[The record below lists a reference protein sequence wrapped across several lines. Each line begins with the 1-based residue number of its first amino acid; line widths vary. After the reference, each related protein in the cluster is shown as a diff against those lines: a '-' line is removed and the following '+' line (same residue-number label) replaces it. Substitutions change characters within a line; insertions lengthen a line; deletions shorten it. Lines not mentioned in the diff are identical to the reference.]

1 MGRPPSTDRYGAVNP
16 STWTFVR
23 NNQRLDVAQ
32 CEVAGGW
39 LLVLTRDDTPHSYL
53 FSSASALAR
62 FQSDMEAFL
71 LKTGWRFLEFAP
83 ERRRGRD
90 RRTFPRLD
98 ERRRWWTDGTVEM
111 TKVVW
116 GG

>member
-1 MGRPPSTDRYGAVNP
+1 MNQG
-16 STWTFVR
+16 TWTFVR
-23 NNQRLDVAQ
+23 EHHRLDVAQ
-32 CEVAGGW
+32 QKAGEGW
-39 LLVLTRDDTPHSYL
+39 VLVITRNDSPSSYE
-53 FSSASALAR
+53 FSSLTALSR

-90 RRTFPRLD
+90 RRTFPRIE
-98 ERRRWWTDGTVEM
+98 ERRRWWTDGTADLN
-111 TKVVW
+111 KVVW